1 MYCPVSFENVVA
13 NAVSVHQE
21 NVTVRLAQHF
31 HTNTTNIEAMAFLPK
46 CVSSPENYMDIDMDI
61 QSLTITF
68 TDKHPCLPL
77 VHFLSV

>member
-31 HTNTTNIEAMAFLPK
+31 HTNTTNVEAIVFFQ
-46 CVSSPENYMDIDMDI
+46 NT
-61 QSLTITF
+61 SLLQKTTWTLTWIYN
-68 TDKHPCLPL
+68 P
-77 VHFLSV
+77 